1 MSYRLVFRKTS
12 GGRGSPFGVPRRTV
26 LGRSDSCDRGAAG
39 SVGRTEASLVAALG
53 GCIFLTGQTDTE
65 TNVVEDRLH
74 VLHRPVPLVARRLER
89 KRRLTGPLALTA
101 AHAAFELV
109 ELVLD
114 ADGTVLQVCGRLVKR
129 LVTHLHV
136 AKSHCPAD
144 RKSKRLN
151 SSH

>member
-39 SVGRTEASLVAALG
+39 AVGRTEASLVAALG

-89 KRRLTGPLALTA
+89 QRRRPGPLALTA
-101 AHAAFELV
+101 AHAAFEPL
-109 ELVLD
+109 ELVPD
-114 ADGTVLQVCGRLVKR
+114 ADGPVLQVCAP
-129 LVTHLHV
+129 LVTRLLPPLRFP
-136 AKSHCPAD
+136 KSTFPVTSPDTRCLPYF
-144 RKSKRLN
+144 
-151 SSH
+151 